1 MASPSPAPRATALEV
16 GTLEIGALD
25 LNCLAP
31 LAHRPA
37 QELLALSGQVQ
48 LSLEWPRPPEDP
60 RELSEIPEVRLW
72 CLRADA
78 LYPWLPLVLERS
90 QGTLTRHVAM
100 LLPHS
105 FSRTEGI
112 RFAPDSLE
120 LWISHRLFLLDH
132 WARGEGLDCRQGL
145 GQMAAVLGFELA
157 PSFWVALSGS

>member
-1 MASPSPAPRATALEV
+1 MASPPPAPQATA
-16 GTLEIGALD
+16 LEIGALD
-25 LNCLAP
+25 LNSLLP
-31 LAHRPA
+31 LAQLPA
-37 QELLALSGQVQ
+37 KELLALSGQVD

-72 CLRADA
+72 SLRADA

-132 WARGEGLDCRQGL
+132 WAQAEGLDCRQGL

-157 PSFWVALSGS
+157 PSFWVALSGA

>member
-1 MASPSPAPRATALEV
+1 MASPLPAPRATALE
-16 GTLEIGALD
+16 IGALD
-25 LNCLAP
+25 LNSLSLLAQ
-31 LAHRPA
+31 RPA
-37 QELLALSGQVQ
+37 QELLALSGQVP

-78 LYPWLPLVLERS
+78 IYPWLPLVLERS

-132 WARGEGLDCRQGL
+132 WAQAEGLDCRQGL

-157 PSFWVALSGS
+157 PSFWAALSGA

>member
-1 MASPSPAPRATALEV
+1 MASPLPAPRATALA
-16 GTLEIGALD
+16 IAALD
-25 LNCLAP
+25 LSALEP
-31 LAHRPA
+31 LARMPA
-37 QELLALSGQVQ
+37 RDLLALAGQVE
-48 LSLEWPRPPEDP
+48 LSLEWPRPAEDP

-78 LYPWLPLVLERS
+78 LHPWLPLLLERS
-90 QGTLTRHVAM
+90 QGTLTRHAAM

-105 FSRTEGI
+105 FSRSEGI

-132 WARGEGLDCRQGL
+132 WARTQNLDCRQGL

-157 PSFWVALSGS
+157 PSFWLALPEA

>member
-16 GTLEIGALD
+16 GALEIGALD

-31 LAHRPA
+31 LAQRPA

-132 WARGEGLDCRQGL
+132 WARGEGLD
-145 GQMAAVLGFELA
+145 
-157 PSFWVALSGS
+157 

>member
-1 MASPSPAPRATALEV
+1 MASPPYAPRPTA
-16 GTLEIGALD
+16 LEIGALD
-25 LNCLAP
+25 LHSLSP
-31 LAHRPA
+31 LAQLPA
-37 QELLALSGQVQ
+37 KQLLALSGQVD
-48 LSLEWPRPPEDP
+48 LALEWPRPDEDP

-78 LYPWLPLVLERS
+78 LYPWLPLVLERT

-132 WARGEGLDCRQGL
+132 WAQAEGLDCRQGL

-157 PSFWVALSGS
+157 PSFWLPLSEA